1 MSAPR
6 FDVTIHAP
14 LAAPLYVEGEAGG
27 SGGAELQTFHLART
41 LASHGLRVC
50 HVVRDGPGLPERS
63 EGVQLV
69 RQPIEHHQSI
79 VQYTRALDAALR
91 RADALVY
98 IQRTSGYETGV
109 VALSARQRRRRF
121 VFAASSTL
129 DTSGEGAAVPRLH
142 RAARRAGLRLAHAIV
157 VQTEEQLEHLPRHL
171 ARKARVI
178 RSFSSPS
185 AAVVAAEREAFLWVG
200 GLIDYK
206 DPEAFLMLA
215 ERLPEA
221 RFWMV
226 GTARE
231 GHEQLADRV
240 RLAAARLPNLELLPG
255 RPRADLLPLY
265 ARSVAIVNTSHIE
278 GLPNTFLEAWARGTP
293 ALSLRLDPDSM
304 ITRHGLGYCAGGS
317 FETLTQKARELWS
330 ERHSS
335 DARRSELR
343 EHVARLHG
351 PEVVGAEWVSVVRT
365 LAAADPARSP
375 REVLA

>member
-1 MSAPR
+1 
-6 FDVTIHAP
+6 
-14 LAAPLYVEGEAGG
+14 
-27 SGGAELQTFHLART
+27 
-41 LASHGLRVC
+41 
-50 HVVRDGPGLPERS
+50 
-63 EGVQLV
+63 
-69 RQPIEHHQSI
+69 
-79 VQYTRALDAALR
+79 
-91 RADALVY
+91 
-98 IQRTSGYETGV
+98 V
-109 VALSARQRRRRF
+109 VALSAKKRRRRF

-129 DTSGEGAAVPRLH
+129 DTSGQGAAVPRLH
-142 RAARRAGLRLAHAIV
+142 RAARRAGLRLADAIV

-178 RSFSSPS
+178 RSFSSP
-185 AAVVAAEREAFLWVG
+185 AAEVVAAEREAFLWVG

-221 RFWMV
+221 RFWMI

-231 GHEQLADRV
+231 GHEQLADGV
-240 RLAAARLPNLELLPG
+240 RMAAARLPNLELLPG

-265 ARSVAIVNTSHIE
+265 ARSVAIVNTSYME

-317 FETLTQKARELWS
+317 LEKLTEQARALWS
-330 ERHSS
+330 ERHGA
-335 DARRSELR
+335 DTGRTVLR

-351 PEVVGAEWVSVVRT
+351 PEVVGAEWLSVVT
-365 LAAADPARSP
+365 ELAAAHPGRHA